1 MNAETRK
8 QNEIMPS
15 GIIKLDAMRGIDGAM
30 GIIPKLFTQKQSKL

>member
-15 GIIKLDAMRGIDGAM
+15 GIIKLDAMRGNDGAM
-30 GIIPKLFTQKQSKL
+30 RNYTEIIHTKTE

>member
-15 GIIKLDAMRGIDGAM
+15 GIIKLDARRCIDGAM
-30 GIIPKLFTQKQSKL
+30 RNYTEIIHTKTE

>member
-15 GIIKLDAMRGIDGAM
+15 GIIKLDARRGIDGAM
-30 GIIPKLFTQKQSKL
+30 RNYTEIIHTKTE

>member
-15 GIIKLDAMRGIDGAM
+15 GIIKLDAMRGFDGAM
-30 GIIPKLFTQKQSKL
+30 RNYTEIIHTKTE

>member
-30 GIIPKLFTQKQSKL
+30 RNYTVIIHTKTE